1 MTKTFKNYAVN
12 SISTK
17 ETKMQKSSLQKT
29 APILIRSA
37 FDGLSD
43 EVSHATGLECLDPT
57 LTQQQFADEA
67 DINTIVNNFLRSGEL
82 PDEVSKPRF
91 GDFTG
96 TVDNYHD
103 ALNLVIAADEAFS
116 ELPAKIRARFDND
129 AGKYVDFF
137 NDPKNRA
144 EAEELGLIHP
154 QQASSDNDDSN
165 TSVADDASAS
175 SKSSSKASK
184 KAVGAPHDGGSGD

>member
-1 MTKTFKNYAVN
+1 
-12 SISTK
+12 
-17 ETKMQKSSLQKT
+17 MQKSSLQKS

-43 EVSHATGLECLDPT
+43 DVSRATGLECLDPT

-67 DINTIVNNFLRSGEL
+67 DINTIVNKFLRTGVM
-82 PDEVSKPRF
+82 PDEVSLPRF
-91 GDFTG
+91 GDFTT

-144 EAEELGLIHP
+144 EAEELGLISKR
-154 QQASSDNDDSN
+154 QESSDNDDSN
-165 TSVADDASAS
+165 TSVADDSSRAAASQ
-175 SKSSSKASK
+175 KSSSKPSK
-184 KAVGAPHDGGSGD
+184 KAQGDPHDGGAGD